1 MTRSSRRAAP
11 AAAFALVWASLA
23 LAAQEAARFWDAQ
36 PYGEWT
42 LEQTLQVLT
51 NSPWT
56 RPAKLVETG
65 AQQLGGGAQH
75 YVQWYSAQTVR
86 EATVR
91 LRNLYGAVSP
101 DADARY
107 LSTPPTAYQ
116 VFVFAALYTSKGELR
131 FLPLTAFDGL
141 TVEELQQGARLI
153 FSSQEYSARPDR
165 VEFVTDLKT
174 QQTVGLRLL
183 FERAREAVPPA
194 EARRGQVRLVCP
206 TRTGSVSVTFLLDE
220 MQRRGQPDL

>member
-1 MTRSSRRAAP
+1 MRQLRAAT
-11 AAAFALVWASLA
+11 LGLLLA
-23 LAAQEAARFWDAQ
+23 GWSMAGQEAARFWEAQ

-56 RPAKLVETG
+56 RPARLVETG

-75 YVQWYSAQTVR
+75 YFQWYSAQTVR
-86 EATVR
+86 EALVR
-91 LRNLYGAVSP
+91 LRNLYGQVSP
-101 DADARY
+101 EADAKF
-107 LSTPPTAYQ
+107 LTTPPAAYQ

-141 TVEELQQGARLI
+141 TAEEMQQGARLI
-153 FSSQEYSARPDR
+153 FSSQEHSARPDR
-165 VEFVTDLKT
+165 VEFVTDPKT
-174 QQTVGLRLL
+174 RQTVGLRLL
-183 FERAREAVPPA
+183 FERAREAVPPTA
-194 EARRGQVRLVCP
+194 ARRGQVRLVCP
-206 TRTGSVSVTFLLDE
+206 TRTGSVSVAFVLDE

>member
-1 MTRSSRRAAP
+1 MMRGWRRRAP
-11 AAAFALVWASLA
+11 AAALALGLASFALAG
-23 LAAQEAARFWDAQ
+23 QEAVRFWDAQ

-42 LEQTLQVLT
+42 MQQTLQVLT

-75 YVQWYSAQTVR
+75 YFQWYSAQTVR
-86 EATVR
+86 EALVR
-91 LRNLYGAVSP
+91 LRNLYGQVSP
-101 DADARY
+101 ASDAKF

-116 VFVFAALYTSKGELR
+116 VFIFAALYTSKGEFR
-131 FLPLTAFDGL
+131 SLPLTAFDGL
-141 TVEELQQGARLI
+141 TADELQQGAQLN
-153 FSSQEYSARPDR
+153 FSSQEYKARPDR
-165 VEFVTDLKT
+165 VEFVTDPKT

-194 EARRGQVRLVCP
+194 GARRGPVRLVCP
-206 TRTGSVSVTFLLDE
+206 TRTGSVSVTFLLEE

>member
-1 MTRSSRRAAP
+1 M
-11 AAAFALVWASLA
+11 SLA
-23 LAAQEAARFWDAQ
+23 LAGQEPARFWDAQ
-36 PYGEWT
+36 PYGDWT
-42 LEQTLQVLT
+42 KEQTLQVLT

-75 YVQWYSAQTVR
+75 YFQWYSAQTVR
-86 EATVR
+86 EALVR
-91 LRNLYGAVSP
+91 LRNLYGAVNAE
-101 DADARY
+101 ADARE
-107 LSTPPTAYQ
+107 LSTPPTAYR
-116 VFVFAALYTSKGELR
+116 VFVFAALYTSQGEFR
-131 FLPLTAFDGL
+131 SLPLTAFDGL

-165 VEFVTDLKT
+165 VEFVTDART

-206 TRTGSVSVTFLLDE
+206 TRTGSVSVTFLLGE